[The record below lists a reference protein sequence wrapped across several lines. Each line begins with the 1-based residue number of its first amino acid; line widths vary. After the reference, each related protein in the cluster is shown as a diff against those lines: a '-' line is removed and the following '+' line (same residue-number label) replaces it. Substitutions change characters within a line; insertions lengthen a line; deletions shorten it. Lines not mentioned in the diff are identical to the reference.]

1 MSASVIVNDAPLVH
15 ACWNDEALD
24 INNDNAGKN
33 EHCFFLS
40 VSDAWLQPGNPPS
53 LKDHF
58 QLRRVAKAWLRY
70 NYNSLLNGDA
80 STNGSKIIQTLP
92 AKSRPQ
98 AHVHRLFKR
107 RNG

>member
-1 MSASVIVNDAPLVH
+1 MLV
-15 ACWNDEALD
+15 AYEALD

-40 VSDAWLQPGNPPS
+40 FSDAWLQPGNPPK

-58 QLRRVAKAWLRY
+58 QLRRVAKAWLSY
-70 NYNSLLNGDA
+70 NYNSLLNGGA
-80 STNGSKIIQTLP
+80 STNGSKIVTKIIRTLP

-98 AHVHRLFKR
+98 AHMHRLFKR

>member
-1 MSASVIVNDAPLVH
+1 MLVGMTKHWTSTMITLAKTSIAS
-15 ACWNDEALD
+15 
-24 INNDNAGKN
+24 
-33 EHCFFLS
+33 FS

-70 NYNSLLNGDA
+70 NYNSLLKRDA
-80 STNGSKIIQTLP
+80 STKGSKIIQTLP

-98 AHVHRLFKR
+98 AHVHRLLKR